1 MHSLNVP
8 SGETEPNKEGLE
20 EDLWKDEEDEEN
32 EDNLEKDDV
41 GNDNPKS
48 EKTDDKRGQKEE
60 KAEEESDPNQ
70 VWLLQCIFVLVSEDN
85 LSIESYNLR
94 WTRSKIRRGRGF
106 IS

>member
-1 MHSLNVP
+1 M
-8 SGETEPNKEGLE
+8 
-20 EDLWKDEEDEEN
+20 
-32 EDNLEKDDV
+32 

-70 VWLLQCIFVLVSEDN
+70 VWVLQCIFVLVSEDN

-94 WTRSKIRRGRGF
+94 WTRSKIRGTWFHFLSREVNFSLFRF
-106 IS
+106 II

>member
-1 MHSLNVP
+1 M
-8 SGETEPNKEGLE
+8 
-20 EDLWKDEEDEEN
+20 
-32 EDNLEKDDV
+32 

-85 LSIESYNLR
+85 LSIESYYLR
-94 WTRSKIRRGRGF
+94 WTRSKIWGNVVSFPESGGQF
-106 IS
+106 FLFSIYQ

>member
-1 MHSLNVP
+1 M
-8 SGETEPNKEGLE
+8 
-20 EDLWKDEEDEEN
+20 
-32 EDNLEKDDV
+32 

-70 VWLLQCIFVLVSEDN
+70 VWLLQCIFVLVSELESQVDN
-85 LSIESYNLR
+85 VKNPG
-94 WTRSKIRRGRGF
+94 GRGF

>member
-1 MHSLNVP
+1 M
-8 SGETEPNKEGLE
+8 
-20 EDLWKDEEDEEN
+20 
-32 EDNLEKDDV
+32 

-94 WTRSKIRRGRGF
+94 WTRLKIQGGVVLFPESGSHFSFFQF
-106 IS
+106 INKKTPKF